1 MSSIGLVKG
10 RVVLIQ
16 NRLVEALTSAK
27 DLISTGIKL
36 IHSSVEYDITKSVSF
51 KLISRTNSQ
60 NPTNVAGKVGK
71 GSYLENKASVL
82 RTLGGIKEEFDIYF
96 ERDDIDMGIPGAF
109 YVTNRMSD
117 EFFLVSLTLEYP
129 DPTSDHDQNN
139 IHFVCNSWV
148 HNNHKTGRIF
158 FANIPYLP
166 GETPVALQRYREEE
180 LKNLRGDGTGKREK
194 WDRIYDYDVYNDLG
208 FLPSDKQ
215 EHHPWVSLPS

>member
-1 MSSIGLVKG
+1 VYYFLSIFWI
-10 RVVLIQ
+10 LI
-16 NRLVEALTSAK
+16 R
-27 DLISTGIKL
+27 
-36 IHSSVEYDITKSVSF
+36 IHF
-51 KLISRTNSQ
+51 AA
-60 NPTNVAGKVGK
+60 TNVAGKVGK

-158 FANIPYLP
+158 FANIVSQIITTICYFHS
-166 GETPVALQRYREEE
+166 
-180 LKNLRGDGTGKREK
+180 LK
-194 WDRIYDYDVYNDLG
+194 
-208 FLPSDKQ
+208 
-215 EHHPWVSLPS
+215 